1 MKIICVDTDI
11 HKYGAPEVKEI
22 DLIQRPDRIFKDP
35 LGNEHKTELWVNLGD
50 NIEINNCLKKNLKK
64 AQRLKKIYMD
74 QVDINVPG
82 NHDLDTFEPE
92 RDYVKVESLMIA
104 FEHGHLGTLW
114 EYLKGYTYVKDN
126 KPGCG
131 FLKYAFAKA
140 LHFARKKHPYKLE
153 KHTLRRITQN
163 LTKDMDVLILGHAH
177 PENIIE
183 EIVFNHPENITEEI
197 VFNGTKFVKI
207 YILPQGR
214 HYFRIMGD
222 DIEYVGNHKE

>member
-11 HKYGAPEVKEI
+11 HKYGAPAVKGI
-22 DLIQRPDRIFKDP
+22 NLLKRPNKVFTDP
-35 LGNEHKTELWVNLGD
+35 LGKTYRPELWVNLGD
-50 NIEINNCLKKNLKK
+50 NVELNNCLRKNLRK
-64 AQRLKKIYMD
+64 AQSLKKIYMEM
-74 QVDINVPG
+74 VDVNVPG
-82 NHDLDTFEPE
+82 NHDLDSFKPE
-92 RDYVKVESLMIA
+92 RVYRVVEDLNIG

-114 EYLKGYTYVKDN
+114 SYMKGHWYVEDN

-140 LHFARKKHPYKLE
+140 LHWGRSKYPYELK
-153 KHTLRRITQN
+153 KHTLRRITQT
-163 LTKDMDVLILGHAH
+163 LTKEMDALILGHAH
-177 PENIIE
+177 PENVIE
-183 EIVFNHPENITEEI
+183 EM

-222 DIEYVGNHKE
+222 DIEYAGNEGKGELV